1 MPPEPWLP
9 GKISVELLASYP
21 GHEHPVYALA
31 SKNNDIFFSGDA
43 SGLIVQ
49 WHRNFLVNPFAVC
62 RAPSPVYCLQYVI
75 KYNILI
81 AGLKDGGVLF
91 IDSEE
96 NKIIKKVAVHSGPVF
111 DIKEIENEIVLMV
124 SGDGA
129 LSFWSL
135 PEIVCELKAEI
146 GTYPLRSV
154 AVSDDN
160 RWVACGGAEGFL
172 NVYEISGLKKVAEL
186 KGHLSTVFSL
196 CFSPYTNTLWSGG
209 RDAYLRIWDCSSGFI
224 PVNEIPAHLF
234 TLNDLA
240 LANGNALI
248 ASASRDKSIRIWSA
262 QSSDLLK
269 VIAVP
274 KVPAHTA
281 SVNKILW
288 SANGLSLIS
297 CGDDRKILEWVLKPI
312 A

>member
-9 GKISVELLASYP
+9 GKISIELLASYP

-81 AGLKDGGVLF
+81 AGLKDGGVVF

-96 NKIIKKVAVHSGPVF
+96 NKIIKKVAVHTGPIF
-111 DIKEIENEIVLMV
+111 DIKEIDHEIILLV
-124 SGDGA
+124 SGDGSF
-129 LSFWSL
+129 SFWSL
-135 PEIVCELKAEI
+135 SEIVCELKAEI
-146 GTYPLRSV
+146 CSSPLRSI
-154 AVSDDN
+154 AISDDN

-172 NVYEISGLKKVAEL
+172 SVYEISGLKKVAEL

-196 CFSPYTNTLWSGG
+196 CFNPYTNTLWSGG

-248 ASASRDKSIRIWSA
+248 ASAR
-262 QSSDLLK
+262 
-269 VIAVP
+269 
-274 KVPAHTA
+274 
-281 SVNKILW
+281 
-288 SANGLSLIS
+288 
-297 CGDDRKILEWVLKPI
+297 DRKSVV
-312 A
+312 